1 MTIEFKNP
9 PKPSK
14 PAGKPIGAETQA
26 IIDALKARP
35 GEWALIKKDV
45 NPNTSSWWKKRPGV
59 EAKASTIGHA
69 KNKCDVYARW
79 VGTTP

>member
-9 PKPSK
+9 PVSEKP
-14 PAGKPIGAETQA
+14 GRGIGPETQA
-26 IIDALKARP
+26 TINALKARP

-45 NPNTSSWWKKRPGV
+45 NPSVSTWWKKRAGI

-69 KNKCDVYARW
+69 KGRCDVYARW
-79 VGTTP
+79 IGDAA